1 MYKNGNPEQDVTGYV
16 LNFKNLYYGDES
28 NKKVAEDGDGV
39 QQIVVWNGT
48 DFVTDAEKLP
58 TVSITNDVLPT
69 QSPEAT
75 ATTEPSATPEATATT
90 EPSATPEATAT
101 AKPTSAPVVVP
112 TPYPTATV
120 KPNAPTATPM
130 PCLLYT
136 SPSPRD

>member
-1 MYKNGNPEQDVTGYV
+1 MQLYRPCIKMVIPEQDVTGYV

-101 AKPTSAPVVVP
+101 TEPSA
-112 TPYPTATV
+112 TPEATATTH
-120 KPNAPTATPM
+120 NNRAFSNT
-130 PCLLYT
+130 
-136 SPSPRD
+136 